1 MTWYATPTP
10 NAGPYNVPTGSNI
23 TGGAKYN
30 RIVSAS
36 STFIATGSNGGSIA
50 VSTIAGCTVT
60 LVGGGS
66 LILPANTSNPVEVSV
81 YSITAGSAFLYYR

>member
-1 MTWYATPTP
+1 MTWYSGPKPTF
-10 NAGPYNVPTGSNI
+10 GPYNVPASANQ

-36 STFIATGSNGGSIA
+36 ATFFATASNGGCLA
-50 VSTIAGCTVT
+50 VSTLGGCTVT

-66 LILPANTSNPVEVSV
+66 LTLPSNTITPVEVSV
-81 YSITAGSAFLYYR
+81 YSITAGSAALYYR

>member
-1 MTWYATPTP
+1 MTWYSSATPTS
-10 NAGPYNVPTGSNI
+10 GPYNVPTGSNI

-36 STFIATGSNGGSIA
+36 ATFLATGSNSGVIA
-50 VSTIAGCTVT
+50 VSTISGCTVT

-66 LILPANTSNPVEVSV
+66 LTLPANTSTPVEVSV
-81 YSITAGSAFLYYR
+81 TQVTAGSAFLYYR